1 VLKTA
6 THQPGIA
13 LAFAW
18 RTLSKERIGADTLL
32 LGITAMHDEE
42 TARLLWCPWAR
53 VQVGYGGDGGG
64 AFAAVNRTWDWIRK
78 HLGWETGD
86 DESEVCNC
94 IASKC
99 AAWRWVREEV
109 PGVPRLTQRSQT
121 RGFCGLAGSPSGRET

>member
-1 VLKTA
+1 
-6 THQPGIA
+6 
-13 LAFAW
+13 
-18 RTLSKERIGADTLL
+18 
-32 LGITAMHDEE
+32 MHDEE
-42 TARLLWCPWAR
+42 TAQLLWCPFAR

-99 AAWRWVREEV
+99 AAWRWDMPPEHDAET
-109 PGVPRLTQRSQT
+109 GEKISDAI
-121 RGFCGLAGSPSGRET
+121 GHCGLAGPSGEAWRPGALAGAKE